1 MVKGSP
7 DAGRPDGREVGA
19 PPWRPILIGLAA
31 VSAVGL
37 TVVVAL
43 LLALQDLPTG
53 LQPLAPVVQPSVQPA
68 LQFTPFTPVLGPTDT
83 PSFTLPAATVTNL
96 PPPLAPTFT
105 PVSEVPATA
114 TTAAPPTP
122 LPSPTQLVVT
132 LPPLP
137 PQVCTPPFGWVAYTV
152 QVGDTLNELA
162 YRYGVNVSFLMQA
175 NCLDNQAVY
184 PGQVIFLPPVVFT
197 PTPLPP
203 PPCGPPPGWVQYVVQ
218 QGDTLNSLAARTNT
232 TVYAIAQASCLTR
245 NVIHA
250 GQVVW
255 LPFLPPPP
263 PTPRPTLPPTATFT
277 PHPAPTLTLTPVP
290 SNTPVATFTATSQ
303 PPTATYTPLP
313 TATHTP
319 MPQPTETATPT
330 PRLTNTPVP
339 FLTPTPGS

>member
-1 MVKGSP
+1 
-7 DAGRPDGREVGA
+7 
-19 PPWRPILIGLAA
+19 LIGLAA
-31 VSAVGL
+31 ASAVAL

-43 LLALQDLPTG
+43 LLALQDIQLP
-53 LQPLAPVVQPSVQPA
+53 APVVQPSLQPA

-83 PSFTLPAATVTNL
+83 PGPVLPTDTATI
-96 PPPLAPTFT
+96 PAPLAPTFT
-105 PVSEVPATA
+105 PGSEVLPTA

-122 LPSPTQLVVT
+122 LPSPTPVVAT

-137 PQVCTPPFGWVAYTV
+137 QACTPPYGWVGYTI
-152 QVGDTLNELA
+152 QVGDTLNDLA
-162 YRYGVNVSFLMQA
+162 YRYQIGVLQLMQA
-175 NCLDNQAVY
+175 NCLDNQNVY

-197 PTPLPP
+197 PTPPPP

-218 QGDTLNSLAARTNT
+218 PGDTLNSLAARTNT

-263 PTPRPTLPPTATFT
+263 SAQPPLGTPTLPPTATYT
-277 PHPAPTLTLTPVP
+277 PYPTPTSTLAPTP
-290 SNTPVATFTATSQ
+290 SNTPPATFTATSQ
-303 PPTATYTPLP
+303 PPTATYPPPP
-313 TATHTP
+313 TAT
-319 MPQPTETATPT
+319 QTATPRPTDTAVPT

-339 FLTPTPGS
+339 FLTPTPGP